1 MAGGSLMVIVA
12 TQSGPI
18 SIVTAVSGA
27 YPVVTLV
34 FARSVLKEKISR
46 LQWGFLAI
54 SIVGIVLCSAS
65 GGVKSL
71 PM

>member
-1 MAGGSLMVIVA
+1 MVIVA

-34 FARSVLKEKISR
+34 FARSVLKEDQQA
-46 LQWGFLAI
+46 QWGFLV

-65 GGVKSL
+65 GG
-71 PM
+71 